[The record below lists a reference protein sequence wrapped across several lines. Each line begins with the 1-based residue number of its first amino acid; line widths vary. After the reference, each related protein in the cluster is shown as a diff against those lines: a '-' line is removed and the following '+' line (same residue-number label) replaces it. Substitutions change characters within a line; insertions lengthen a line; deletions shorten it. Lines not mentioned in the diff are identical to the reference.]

1 MASALSVNAARL
13 CADLEALGQIGRVSN
28 GGLNR
33 TSFSSA
39 DTEARDWYIGRC
51 AEAGLTVRTDG
62 LGNLIVSSPRVAA
75 AIAARPAVWSGS
87 HIDTVPHGGQ
97 FDGALGAIA
106 ALECLRRIHE
116 EGIVLDRPVCS
127 VVYTDEEGNY
137 AHLLGSSALARGFS
151 RSELEAMVGRNGD
164 PFADTFAAAGGS
176 LDAAQQTRVDP
187 ASLHATVELH
197 IEQGLTLEKLGH
209 QIGVVTG
216 IVGLGGGVVTFQGRA
231 DHAGTT
237 PMTLRKDALV
247 AAGALVAALPNLA
260 AKISD
265 RAVITCGMIGVEP
278 GSANVIPEVAHVT
291 IDFRHADASLLADLE
306 AAINTEARSMANR
319 YGLDVRIDLE
329 ETILPAPLNQGIQ
342 DIIAASAAARGLSS
356 SSLPSGAGHDSQNM
370 ASLAATGMIFVPSIG
385 GRSHCPEE
393 NTSWTDVENGA
404 NVLLDTLIHLASN

>member
-1 MASALSVNAARL
+1 MRRLS
-13 CADLEALGQIGRVSN
+13 C
-28 GGLNR
+28 
-33 TSFSSA
+33 TS
-39 DTEARDWYIGRC
+39 R
-51 AEAGLTVRTDG
+51 
-62 LGNLIVSSPRVAA
+62 
-75 AIAARPAVWSGS
+75 
-87 HIDTVPHGGQ
+87 
-97 FDGALGAIA
+97 
-106 ALECLRRIHE
+106 
-116 EGIVLDRPVCS
+116 
-127 VVYTDEEGNY
+127 
-137 AHLLGSSALARGFS
+137 
-151 RSELEAMVGRNGD
+151 
-164 PFADTFAAAGGS
+164 
-176 LDAAQQTRVDP
+176 
-187 ASLHATVELH
+187 
-197 IEQGLTLEKLGH
+197 QGLTLEKLGH

-247 AAGALVAALPNLA
+247 AAGALVAAFPNLA

>member
-1 MASALSVNAARL
+1 M

-75 AIAARPAVWSGS
+75 DIAARPAVWSGS

-247 AAGALVAALPNLA
+247 AAGALVAAFPNLA

-278 GSANVIPEVAHVT
+278 GSAKRDSRGRSRDHRLSSRGRESACGPGGGDQHRGSLHGKPIWAGCSHRPRRDHPAGASQP
-291 IDFRHADASLLADLE
+291 RHPGHHCGERRSAWALIELLA
-306 AAINTEARSMANR
+306 
-319 YGLDVRIDLE
+319 VRCR
-329 ETILPAPLNQGIQ
+329 A
-342 DIIAASAAARGLSS
+342 
-356 SSLPSGAGHDSQNM
+356 
-370 ASLAATGMIFVPSIG
+370 
-385 GRSHCPEE
+385 
-393 NTSWTDVENGA
+393 
-404 NVLLDTLIHLASN
+404 